1 MKAPSTLG
9 TCAPQQYVDGIE
21 DTTDPAT
28 GEALDDG
35 TGLDP
40 CGLMLYSY
48 FNETY
53 TLTQQQPGSVASV
66 VTSIA
71 ALTLKLQKDP

>member
-1 MKAPSTLG
+1 MKASSTLG

-21 DTTDPAT
+21 GTTNPAT

-40 CGLMLYSY
+40 CGLMLY

-53 TLTQQQPGSVASV
+53 TLTQQQPGSVASAS
-66 VTSIA
+66 VT